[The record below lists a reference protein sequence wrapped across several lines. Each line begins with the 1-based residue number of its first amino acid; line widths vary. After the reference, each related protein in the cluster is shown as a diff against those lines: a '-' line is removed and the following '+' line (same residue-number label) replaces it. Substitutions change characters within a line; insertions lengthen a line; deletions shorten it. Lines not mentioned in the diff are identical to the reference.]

1 MDKRQKITLARIVA
15 ATLLLAAAC
24 CVPKSAATPRLLLFG
39 AAYLAVGADVLVKA
53 VLRLF
58 RGSLFDENFLMSLAT
73 VGAFAIGEYPE
84 AVAVM
89 LFYQIGEL
97 FQEIAVTRS
106 RASISALMDIRPDYA
121 RLEKS
126 GGETR
131 QVAPETVPT
140 GSVIVVRAG
149 EKIPLDGTVIA
160 GSSSLDTAALTGE
173 SLPREV
179 TEGDAVLNGSLNLTG
194 VLRIRTTG
202 TYGESTVARILELVE
217 HAETGKARTEQFI
230 TRFARYYTP
239 FVVTAAVL
247 LAVVVPLVT
256 GDAWRPWINRSLIF
270 LVISCPCALVVS
282 IPLTFFAGI
291 GCASRR
297 GMLVKGSNHLE
308 TLAHV
313 RTVVF
318 DKTGTLTQGNFSVRQ
333 LCPQGI
339 GAEALVGWAALA
351 ESQSDHPVAAALRA
365 AGGRIDPSRVAEAEN
380 IAGEGIVAHVREAE
394 ELRTVYAGN
403 AKLMRRAGVEA
414 SPCDACGTVVHVA
427 VDGRYVGYVV
437 VADAVKPQAAEAV
450 ARLRREGVTK
460 VVMLTGDR
468 REVAERTARALELDE
483 LHAELLP
490 ADKVARVES
499 LRREGEGRLAFVGD
513 GINDAP
519 VLKLA
524 DVGIAMGAA
533 GSDAAIEAADV
544 VLMDDNPLKIA
555 EGIALARNTLRIVRQ
570 NICFALG
577 IKAAILLLGAIGY
590 ANMWAAVFADVG
602 VTVLAVLNALRAMRY
617 VDAADVAGGAG
628 GADAASVARA
638 ASTADATSAEGGAG
652 ATGAASVAGAAARR
666 N

>member
-121 RLEKS
+121 RLENS

-339 GAEALVGWAALA
+339 GADALIGWAALA

-394 ELRTVYAGN
+394 ELRTVPAGN

-414 SPCDACGTVVHVA
+414 APCDACGTVVHVA

-617 VDAADVAGGAG
+617 VDAADVAGAAG
-628 GADAASVARA
+628 VADAASGARA
-638 ASTADATSAEGGAG
+638 ADATSAEGGAG
-652 ATGAASVAGAAARR
+652 ATGAASVADAAARQ

>member
-24 CVPKSAATPRLLLFG
+24 CVPKSAATSRLLLFG

-121 RLEKS
+121 RLETP

-351 ESQSDHPVAAALRA
+351 ESLSDHPVAAALRA

-394 ELRTVYAGN
+394 VLRTVHAGN

-414 SPCDACGTVVHVA
+414 APCDACGTVVHVA

-577 IKAAILLLGAIGY
+577 IKGAILLLGAIGY

-628 GADAASVARA
+628 GANAASVVRA
-638 ASTADATSAEGGAG
+638 ADATSAEGGAG
-652 ATGAASVAGAAARR
+652 ATGAASVADAAARR

>member
-121 RLEKS
+121 RLENS

-339 GAEALVGWAALA
+339 GADALIGWAALA

-394 ELRTVYAGN
+394 ELRTVHAGN

-414 SPCDACGTVVHVA
+414 APCDACGTVVHVA

-617 VDAADVAGGAG
+617 VDAADVAGAAG
-628 GADAASVARA
+628 VADAASGARA
-638 ASTADATSAEGGAG
+638 ADATSAEGGAG
-652 ATGAASVAGAAARR
+652 ATGAASVADAAARQ

>member
-121 RLEKS
+121 RLENS

-339 GAEALVGWAALA
+339 GADALIGWAALA

-394 ELRTVYAGN
+394 ELRTVHAGN

-414 SPCDACGTVVHVA
+414 APCDACGTVVHVA

-519 VLKLA
+519 VLMRA
-524 DVGIAMGAA
+524 DIGIAMGAL

-544 VLMDDNPLKIA
+544 VLMDDQPSKIALALKIA
-555 EGIALARNTLRIVRQ
+555 KKTMRIVWQ
-570 NICFALG
+570 NIVFALG
-577 IKAAILLLGAIGY
+577 IKFAVLILAALGI
-590 ANMWAAVFADVG
+590 ANMWMAVFADVG
-602 VTVLAVLNALRAMRY
+602 VAVIAILNAMRAMR
-617 VDAADVAGGAG
+617 
-628 GADAASVARA
+628 
-638 ASTADATSAEGGAG
+638 T
-652 ATGAASVAGAAARR
+652 R
-666 N
+666 NL

>member
-1 MDKRQKITLARIVA
+1 MA

-121 RLEKS
+121 RLENS

-339 GAEALVGWAALA
+339 GADALIGWAALA

-394 ELRTVYAGN
+394 ELRTVHAGN

-414 SPCDACGTVVHVA
+414 APCDACGTVVHVA

-617 VDAADVAGGAG
+617 VDAADVAGAAG
-628 GADAASVARA
+628 VADAASGARA
-638 ASTADATSAEGGAG
+638 ADATSAEGGAG
-652 ATGAASVAGAAARR
+652 ATGAASVADAAARQ

>member
-121 RLEKS
+121 RLENS

-339 GAEALVGWAALA
+339 GADALIGWAALA

-394 ELRTVYAGN
+394 ELRTVHAGN
-403 AKLMRRAGVEA
+403 ARLLRRAGVEA
-414 SPCDACGTVVHVA
+414 APCDACGTGVHVA

-617 VDAADVAGGAG
+617 VDAADVAGAAG
-628 GADAASVARA
+628 VADAASGARA
-638 ASTADATSAEGGAG
+638 ADATSAEGGAG
-652 ATGAASVAGAAARR
+652 ATGAASVADAAARQ